1 MNMKTNFPV
10 LMLVHLFARTS
21 YIHLFIGQVRA

>member
-1 MNMKTNFPV
+1 MITHFRV

-21 YIHLFIGQVRA
+21 SIHLFTGQVRA